1 MVKEKNEK
9 SEKTK
14 LSREE
19 YSALVVFVCGLV
31 LVLSALGFGLYKL
44 ACVLHGAEG

>member
-1 MVKEKNEK
+1 MSKEKNEK
-9 SEKTK
+9 SEKPK

-31 LVLSALGFGLYKL
+31 LVLSALGFGLYKFVRIL
-44 ACVLHGAEG
+44 KGA

>member
-1 MVKEKNEK
+1 MSKEK
-9 SEKTK
+9 SEKSERPK

-31 LVLSALGFGLYKL
+31 FFLCALGFGLYKL
-44 ACVLHGAEG
+44 VCILKG

>member
-1 MVKEKNEK
+1 MSKEKNEK
-9 SEKTK
+9 SERTK

-19 YSALVVFVCGLV
+19 YSALVVFACGLA

-44 ACVLHGAEG
+44 VCILKG